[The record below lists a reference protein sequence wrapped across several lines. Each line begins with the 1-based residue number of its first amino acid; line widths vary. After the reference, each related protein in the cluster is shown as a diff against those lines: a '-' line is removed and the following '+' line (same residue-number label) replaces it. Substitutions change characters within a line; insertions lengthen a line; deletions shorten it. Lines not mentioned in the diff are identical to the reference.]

1 MAEKLSLS
9 SSQYFHLAAPRAK
22 TLLYPRVQ
30 SLFFLWFPNTA
41 FLSHTENYSPF
52 GYKIMLFS
60 RYCFSPVYR
69 KSLSFEHKKGGS
81 SVIQS
86 CRLSHSSFSM
96 HPVFNAAWALRCQY
110 EGNHTGY
117 GVHQSWFLICASN
130 NSYTNYFLY
139 IISLYPCQCI
149 FYNYQ

>member
-1 MAEKLSLS
+1 MTEKLSLS

-96 HPVFNAAWALRCQY
+96 HPVLTPREPSGASMKGIIRV
-110 EGNHTGY
+110 TG
-117 GVHQSWFLICASN
+117 
-130 NSYTNYFLY
+130 
-139 IISLYPCQCI
+139 CI
-149 FYNYQ
+149 NPDF

>member
-1 MAEKLSLS
+1 MTEKLSLS

-22 TLLYPRVQ
+22 TLLYSRVQ

-69 KSLSFEHKKGGS
+69 KSLSFEHKKGGN

-96 HPVFNAAWALRCQY
+96 HPVLTPREPSGASMKGIIRV
-110 EGNHTGY
+110 TG
-117 GVHQSWFLICASN
+117 
-130 NSYTNYFLY
+130 
-139 IISLYPCQCI
+139 CI
-149 FYNYQ
+149 NPDF

>member
-1 MAEKLSLS
+1 MTEKLSLS

-22 TLLYPRVQ
+22 TLLYSRVQ

-41 FLSHTENYSPF
+41 FLSHIENYSPF

-96 HPVFNAAWALRCQY
+96 HPVLTPREPSGASMKGIIRV
-110 EGNHTGY
+110 TG
-117 GVHQSWFLICASN
+117 
-130 NSYTNYFLY
+130 
-139 IISLYPCQCI
+139 CI
-149 FYNYQ
+149 NPDF

>member
-1 MAEKLSLS
+1 MTEKLSLS

-22 TLLYPRVQ
+22 TLLYSRVQ

-41 FLSHTENYSPF
+41 FLSHIENYSPF

-60 RYCFSPVYR
+60 RYCFSLAYR
-69 KSLSFEHKKGGS
+69 KLLSLWVQSTAFLSCTENHSPPGHKTGGS

-96 HPVFNAAWALRCQY
+96 HPVLTPREPSGASMKGIIRV
-110 EGNHTGY
+110 TG
-117 GVHQSWFLICASN
+117 
-130 NSYTNYFLY
+130 
-139 IISLYPCQCI
+139 CI
-149 FYNYQ
+149 NPDF

>member
-1 MAEKLSLS
+1 MTEKLSLS

-52 GYKIMLFS
+52 GCKIMLFSRYCFSPVYRKLLSLWVQNNAFS

-96 HPVFNAAWALRCQY
+96 HPVLTPREPSGASMKGIIRV
-110 EGNHTGY
+110 TG
-117 GVHQSWFLICASN
+117 
-130 NSYTNYFLY
+130 
-139 IISLYPCQCI
+139 CI
-149 FYNYQ
+149 NPDF